1 MSFISAPP
9 RLWFKKNMKQLV
21 HLQFITSHLDT
32 MFTLSTLM
40 QSAPS
45 VLGTEWGAC
54 CTQYWCPCSQWGS
67 AMYMMCPELVS
78 RKEEGR
84 ELEMEGWSERWVIF
98 SLRHCCFP
106 PSPVIFT
113 QKWMP
118 GSGWKK
124 GSFFLFQHLVKFYDW
139 GRRWLNLKHLNEH
152 IPV

>member
-1 MSFISAPP
+1 
-9 RLWFKKNMKQLV
+9 
-21 HLQFITSHLDT
+21 

-67 AMYMMCPELVS
+67 AMYMMCPGLVS

-124 GSFFLFQHLVKFYDW
+124 GSFFFLSTFGEILWLRQTVIKLETFEWTHPCLALFFVFMSAKKCTLWWFLHRLECIVY
-139 GRRWLNLKHLNEH
+139 
-152 IPV
+152 